1 MLLSD
6 SDRRTIEDRLK
17 PMPGPVRLL
26 NFTQELECQFCRDTR
41 ELVEELARLSDKLTL
56 ETYNFLL
63 DKEQVSQ
70 YSVDRIPAIVVAGDK
85 DHGIRF
91 YGIPS
96 GYEFAGLLEIILC
109 VSHGDSGLRPGTL
122 DRLQAL
128 THPVHLQVF
137 VTPTCPHCPLTVLLA
152 HQLALASD
160 LVSAD
165 MVEATEFPELSYR
178 YGVRSVPHTVVNGEV
193 SIVGGVPEDD
203 YVKRIIESSC
213 AGSSEERRTAPKNHM
228 APRTDANGDH

>member
-6 SDRRTIEDRLK
+6 ENQRVIRDRLK
-17 PMPGPVRLL
+17 PMENPVALVH
-26 NFTQELECQFCRDTR
+26 FTQELECQFCRETR
-41 ELVEELARLSDKLTL
+41 ALMEELVRLSGKLTL

-70 YSVDRIPAIVVAGDK
+70 YKVDKIPAIAVAGDR
-85 DHGIRF
+85 DYGIRY

-96 GYEFAGLLEIILC
+96 GYEFASLLDIILY
-109 VSHGDSGLRPGTL
+109 VSRGDSGLKPGALERLRDL
-122 DRLQAL
+122 D
-128 THPVHLQVF
+128 HPIHLQVF
-137 VTPTCPHCPLTVLLA
+137 VTPTCPHCPLTVQLA

-178 YGVRSVPHTVVNGEV
+178 YGVRGVPHTVVNEEV
-193 SIVGGVPEDD
+193 SIVGAVPEDD
-203 YVKRIIESSC
+203 YVKQILESSC
-213 AGSSEERRTAPKNHM
+213 AGIGGEARTAP
-228 APRTDANGDH
+228 